1 MIEDK
6 CVKTKKIMFKK
17 QLDYYK
23 CKDKIIN
30 ETHMNMVKAITRLTH
45 VMNMVLMKKEVGGS
59 FSGTITNLVGQDLLI
74 GNESNLS
81 IDKGNF
87 SDHEN

>member
-6 CVKTKKIMFKK
+6 CVKTQEIMFER

-23 CKDKIIN
+23 CKDNIIN

-45 VMNMVLMKKEVGGS
+45 VMNMVLMKKEVGRS
-59 FSGTITNLVGQDLLI
+59 FSGIITNLT
-74 GNESNLS
+74 
-81 IDKGNF
+81 
-87 SDHEN
+87 

>member
-1 MIEDK
+1 
-6 CVKTKKIMFKK
+6 
-17 QLDYYK
+17 
-23 CKDKIIN
+23 
-30 ETHMNMVKAITRLTH
+30 MVKAITRLTH

-59 FSGTITNLVGQDLLI
+59 FSGTKTNLIGQDLLT

-87 SDHEN
+87 SDHGN